1 MVINQNSEGTPMK
14 VTFKFIIAI
23 VAAGALEAL
32 FAGHASAGCDLRN
45 QESAPVP
52 RQQQPAAGQ
61 AQFIRTAFVQVWDQ
75 YDAPIVGLWK
85 FGFTAK
91 GNTNGIPDGTP
102 IDQGYVQWHGDG
114 TELMNSFRAP
124 TTGQFCMGVW
134 KQVAHSTYVLNH
146 FALGWNFDA
155 GAPVTGPGTGGATF
169 AGTTNIREEVWLDSA
184 GNSYMGTFT
193 LTSYTPE
200 GTMVVPPTPIKGVV
214 KGTRVTADS
223 TEDDAGIT
231 DP

>member
-1 MVINQNSEGTPMK
+1 MK
-14 VTFKFIIAI
+14 VTFKSVIAI
-23 VAAGALEAL
+23 VAAGVLEPL
-32 FAGHASAGCDLRN
+32 FAGQRAGLRPSRSAV
-45 QESAPVP
+45 APVP

-61 AQFIRTAFVQVWDQ
+61 AQFIRTAFVQLWDQ
-75 YDAPIVGLWK
+75 YDAPIVGMWK
-85 FGFTAK
+85 FSFVAK

-134 KQVAHSTYVLNH
+134 QQIGHSTYKLNH

-155 GAPVTGPGTGGATF
+155 DAPVTGPGTGGATF
-169 AGTTNIREEVWLDSA
+169 AGTTNIREEVWLDGDA
-184 GNSYMGTFT
+184 DSYTGTFT
-193 LTSYTPE
+193 LTSYTPD

-223 TEDDAGIT
+223 SEDDAGIT
-231 DP
+231 NP

>member
-1 MVINQNSEGTPMK
+1 MK
-14 VTFKFIIAI
+14 VTFKSVIAI

-32 FAGHASAGCDLRN
+32 FAGQASAGCDFRT
-45 QESAPVP
+45 QQSAPLP

-85 FGFTAK
+85 FSFGAK
-91 GNTNGIPDGTP
+91 GNTNGFPDGAP

-134 KQVAHSTYVLNH
+134 EQVGHSTYKLNH

-155 GAPVTGPGTGGATF
+155 DAPVTGPGTGGATF
-169 AGTTNIREEVWLDSA
+169 AGTTNIREEIWLDSG
-184 GNSYMGTFT
+184 GNSYTGTFT
-193 LTSYTPE
+193 LTSYTPD
-200 GTMVVPPTPIKGVV
+200 GTMLVPPTPIKGVV
-214 KGTRVTADS
+214 QGTRVTANS
-223 TEDDAGIT
+223 TEGDAGIT